1 MGGIRGGGEVGEMRG
16 MEADGVHCMR
26 GGRER
31 GVVDVARDHP
41 SEMRAETRVWCWD
54 ILRDRAVL

>member
-1 MGGIRGGGEVGEMRG
+1 MRG

-41 SEMRAETRVWCWD
+41 AEMRAETRVWCWD